1 MIRRV
6 ISAANMRALK
16 AEETSR
22 FFASSAPQR
31 PTRRV
36 TRASAK
42 LADPPPAATASQLA
56 DIEDGLSQTPR
67 KRRRVADDE
76 ELPVKPEPASP
87 APPKPKRKPA
97 RTVKDPETGAPTTE
111 PPTSWLET
119 YNAVLEMRRPGG
131 IASNAAVDTMGCER
145 LADPGASERDRR
157 FQTLVALMLSSQT
170 KDTVNAA
177 AMERLKTEL
186 PAWKA
191 GERKGLNLENM
202 LAVDSGT
209 LNELIRAVGFHNNK
223 TKCVLSLSLTTSR
236 FALLCLTGD

>member
-1 MIRRV
+1 MIRRLL
-6 ISAANMRALK
+6 STAKMRAPK

-22 FFASSAPQR
+22 FFASSASQR

-42 LADPPPAATASQLA
+42 LPDPSPPPAVPQLS
-56 DIEDGLSQTPR
+56 DIEDALSQTPH
-67 KRRRVADDE
+67 KRRRVTKDE
-76 ELPVKPEPASP
+76 EAPVKLETASP
-87 APPKPKRKPA
+87 VALKPKRKPA
-97 RTVKDPETGAPTTE
+97 RKVKDPETGTPTTE

-119 YNAVLEMRRPGG
+119 YNAVLEMRQPGG

-145 LADPGASERDRR
+145 LADRSASERDRR

-191 GERKGLNLENM
+191 GEPKGLNLENM
-202 LAVDSGT
+202 LAVEPGA

-223 TKCVLSLSLTTSR
+223 TKYVPGHASYRPSLLHT
-236 FALLCLTGD
+236 LEMGD